1 MPRAEFAKYTK
12 IAHQP
17 DAPRGSSECIL
28 GYFAASKEDVDAI
41 LKRANAAGGAVPGEA
56 EDQPWGYSGY
66 FTDPDGHL
74 WEIMWKPALVGD
86 ATQANRKHG
95 VVPEVGT
102 ISFMRVLP
110 GPIERV
116 WAYLTEHNG
125 APSGWTGG
133 AAFPPCEPFSPQI
146 EPTPE
151 RYKQY
156 EGDDTSHGRVNRCEP
171 PRLLSFMWGE
181 RVRRR
186 LGGRYRAYSAR
197 RKRAPY
203 ADAPPPGRPGRPW

>member
-1 MPRAEFAKYTK
+1 MPRAEFAKCTK
-12 IAHQP
+12 IANQP

-28 GYFAASKEDVDAI
+28 SYFAASKEDVDAI

-95 VVPEVGT
+95 VAPEVGA

-116 WAYLTEHNG
+116 WAYLTEPEKREKWF
-125 APSGWTGG
+125 ASGPMEFRASG
-133 AAFPPCEPFSPQI
+133 
-146 EPTPE
+146 
-151 RYKQY
+151 
-156 EGDDTSHGRVNRCEP
+156 
-171 PRLLSFMWGE
+171 
-181 RVRRR
+181 RVRRFSVPPEPVFDASSFPIKLR
-186 LGGRYRAYSAR
+186 TWRSPHH
-197 RKRAPY
+197 RKTKMHLTV
-203 ADAPPPGRPGRPW
+203 